1 MADREDTPSGIPPNE
16 NIHTIQRQIQSMAKQ
31 YSGVKMFNNFKTFFS
46 TIYFEIKEYNDLVTK
61 ITGYLAEEINR
72 AYNTIGNDHQANLV
86 DTLNNMVNA
95 VKVNTNTVQQFT
107 AENKN

>member
-1 MADREDTPSGIPPNE
+1 MKIFIQYKDKFKAWQNNMQVSKCS
-16 NIHTIQRQIQSMAKQ
+16 TI
-31 YSGVKMFNNFKTFFS
+31 FKTFFS

-72 AYNTIGNDHQANLV
+72 AYNTIENDHQANLV

-95 VKVNTNTVQQFT
+95 VNVNTNTVQQFT